1 MWHVYTNEQFV
12 IPPLWKCVINGQL
25 KGQNM
30 PSSFVC
36 INPVELPLQG
46 LYAAAV
52 IAKVIGKP
60 RVKKGKNSPELLTS
74 ESSDTGSENRKLQ
87 ERTGH
92 VTLQI
97 MNVMEDTIQVPG
109 HTRLCPVGI

>member
-1 MWHVYTNEQFV
+1 
-12 IPPLWKCVINGQL
+12 VINGQL
-25 KGQNM
+25 KGQSM
-30 PSSFVC
+30 PSSCVC

-52 IAKVIGKP
+52 ISKVIGKP
-60 RVKKGKNSPELLTS
+60 RLKNRKNFPELLTS

-87 ERTGH
+87 ERTRH

-97 MNVMEDTIQVPG
+97 MNATEDTIQVPG